1 MNSKEKMIALLG
13 GAAAVDLNATGF
25 TELYVVPAKKL
36 MIVDH
41 VLPRDLSADAANAV
55 ATFGQSTDK
64 DDFVGAQKLS
74 NLSAAGKATKIA
86 PQFGRLTGSDT
97 WDPGSIADG
106 DEEAKEVTVTGAALG
121 DFVRASFSLDVA
133 DLVLDAKVTA
143 AGIVTCVLA
152 NNTGG
157 AVDLNSGTISV
168 EVFNMDRPAALVEYA
183 AGASFGVDVTVV
195 AGSACTADF
204 DVLGRLVDA

>member
-1 MNSKEKMIALLG
+1 MNLDENCISLLG
-13 GAAAVDLNATGF
+13 TKTGVDLNSVAF
-25 TELYVVPAKKL
+25 TELYVVPDKKK

-41 VLPRDLSADAANAV
+41 VLPRNLSADAANTV
-55 ATFGQSTDK
+55 LTLGQSTDK

-74 NLSAAGKATKIA
+74 NLSAAGKATKIQ

-106 DEEAKEVTVTGAALG
+106 AEEAKEVTVTGAALG
-121 DFVRASFSLDVA
+121 DFVRASFSLDVV

-143 AGIVTCVLA
+143 ANTVTCVLA

-157 AVDLNSGTISV
+157 AIDLSSGTISV
-168 EVFNMDRPAALVEYA
+168 EVFNLDRPAALVEYA
-183 AGASFGVDVTVV
+183 AETVIVFDVTVA
-195 AGSACTADF
+195 AGSACTCSVD
-204 DVLGRLVDA
+204 LMGRLVDA